1 MTTQGTFKENFTSF
15 LNTPPPPQ
23 KKNNNSLSSE
33 IQNASSIAVFTS

>member
-15 LNTPPPPQ
+15 LNTPPPQ